1 MNSTYNAV
9 SKVRAG
15 HAIPH
20 LLWSSSAGL
29 YVSDPTF
36 DILNTAYLISLLPL
50 PLFIGLVGL
59 LFVFVFIIAIVLRLL
74 LLTCKFLVRKC
85 PGAEACRLFRCCV
98 CCRKG
103 CTHPESRC
111 SKCCCC
117 HRAVTAISRERAE
130 TTLTT
135 KIHRHNTKRERI
147 LEVHSVI
154 LVLLLVSDGMV
165 FYGQQE
171 ISIALE
177 HIVKAITVVK
187 GIFSGVVDAAS
198 SILLEIEAVA
208 NALVTAPCSPWV
220 PQSQQDAVLEH
231 TAKLKTA
238 SNEIL
243 RFAAPIVAKLQEW
256 GSYVNDVIEPSV
268 QSVIVIF
275 FLVVVLVVFL
285 YGAGEYTQSRLLMRT
300 SLVLSALIVI
310 SLTAACCIV
319 MVLLTVVADFC
330 MSPAANTLGLI
341 GDKSSVLYVE
351 LKYYTAC
358 DGKSQNPYKISVDT
372 SIIQNLALNDTFVQ
386 ISGLPT
392 ITRQCSGDL
401 FSHTRSVS
409 ASVAQINTL
418 ISCPSV
424 YAFWNEAVHL
434 GLCDAGYSGFFDT
447 WLAFFVCSGL
457 LFFAMVCA
465 YIFYTWF
472 LRLDVIGVGWFS
484 DEEVA
489 DTEEYKYQE
498 QMMHIELNGKR
509 FGFGNLDDEEDR
521 AVDEEP
527 RHHPDGHSPEDLLCG
542 DLVELSF
549 EHQGTVHT
557 LRAIKH

>member
-187 GIFSGVVDAAS
+187 GIFSGVVDAALFVVES
-198 SILLEIEAVA
+198 LDTTSMKHHSLWAAMLIGAFVISASDFSAACGVRR
-208 NALVTAPCSPWV
+208 
-220 PQSQQDAVLEH
+220 AVL
-231 TAKLKTA
+231 K
-238 SNEIL
+238 
-243 RFAAPIVAKLQEW
+243 F
-256 GSYVNDVIEPSV
+256 
-268 QSVIVIF
+268 
-275 FLVVVLVVFL
+275 
-285 YGAGEYTQSRLLMRT
+285 
-300 SLVLSALIVI
+300 
-310 SLTAACCIV
+310 TAAV
-319 MVLLTVVADFC
+319 KFWRRVF
-330 MSPAANTLGLI
+330 
-341 GDKSSVLYVE
+341 
-351 LKYYTAC
+351 
-358 DGKSQNPYKISVDT
+358 
-372 SIIQNLALNDTFVQ
+372 
-386 ISGLPT
+386 
-392 ITRQCSGDL
+392 ITDM
-401 FSHTRSVS
+401 F
-409 ASVAQINTL
+409 
-418 ISCPSV
+418 
-424 YAFWNEAVHL
+424 
-434 GLCDAGYSGFFDT
+434 
-447 WLAFFVCSGL
+447 
-457 LFFAMVCA
+457 
-465 YIFYTWF
+465 
-472 LRLDVIGVGWFS
+472 
-484 DEEVA
+484 
-489 DTEEYKYQE
+489 K
-498 QMMHIELNGKR
+498 KK
-509 FGFGNLDDEEDR
+509 
-521 AVDEEP
+521 
-527 RHHPDGHSPEDLLCG
+527 HPK
-542 DLVELSF
+542 LVELVCKMSQKADSQW
-549 EHQGTVHT
+549 EVLDT
-557 LRAIKH
+557 LEAINAEWRSAQK